1 MPFRRIPFL
10 ANHYYHI
17 YNRGVNRGDIFF
29 SPDNYIYFLR
39 LLKKNLGRY
48 AISIV
53 AYCLL
58 HNHYHFLL
66 KPERDNSLPLFIKS
80 LFGSYSQ
87 AVNKQQG
94 RQGPLFQ
101 GRYRAIW
108 VDEEKYLVHL
118 ARYIHLNPVTA
129 GLVVTP
135 QAWPYSNYLDVIG
148 QRAGTL
154 KDTTLVPDR
163 FPTGDAYRQF
173 VENYLC
179 HGQTIAGL
187 EKYLLVF

>member
-58 HNHYHFLL
+58 LNHYHFLL
-66 KPERDNSLPLFIKS
+66 KPERDNNLPLFIKS

-108 VDEEKYLVHL
+108 VDEEEYLVHL

-154 KDTTLVPDR
+154 KDTTLVPER

-173 VENYLC
+173 VKDYLC

-187 EKYLLVF
+187 EKYLLE